1 MSPWPS
7 ADLRSELDRN
17 SLSYTELIATL
28 VLVAGST
35 IFVCG
40 MRAIVCGTLAGL
52 HATDEGGAGTDRSHS
67 GVTVPAWRWTKSI
80 RCPHR

>member
-1 MSPWPS
+1 MARHAWCSWHEPLAS

-35 IFVCG
+35 IFVDC
-40 MRAIVCGTLAGL
+40 VLY
-52 HATDEGGAGTDRSHS
+52 ATRHD
-67 GVTVPAWRWTKSI
+67 
-80 RCPHR
+80 HR